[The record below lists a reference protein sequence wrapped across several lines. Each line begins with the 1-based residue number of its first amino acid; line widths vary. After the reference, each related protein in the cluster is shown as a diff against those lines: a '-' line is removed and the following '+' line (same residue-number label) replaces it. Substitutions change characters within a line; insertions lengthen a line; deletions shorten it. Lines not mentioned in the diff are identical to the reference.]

1 MHKVY
6 TKIDSIAGN
15 VITVAAEGIKNED
28 LAVLS
33 TRDGESLASVIK
45 LDGSHV
51 SLQVF
56 AGGKRGL
63 DRRQCEIPRTP
74 DGGLILR

>member
-45 LDGSHV
+45 LDAVTCRCRCSPGEEGS
-51 SLQVF
+51 
-56 AGGKRGL
+56 
-63 DRRQCEIPRTP
+63 RQETM
-74 DGGLILR
+74 